1 MEGQPVIIKKVGKKG
16 HGGGHGGAWKVAYA
30 DFVTAMMAFFLLMW
44 LLAMVS
50 PEKRAGVSYYFKHFN
65 VFDKS
70 GLSFVETKV
79 TPKVSLMDDQ
89 MTGKPELSLQVEDEE
104 QIAQKSAEILSER
117 LKKEI
122 ETKLA
127 DFKDQIIIDTFEGA
141 VRIEILD
148 KETGTMF
155 PLGSAE
161 ISANGKRIMKTIAP
175 AVISSNRK
183 IAIEGHTDALSYASP
198 SKFSNWEL
206 STERASAARKELE
219 KDGLPP
225 DMLIR
230 VTGYAA
236 TQPLNKDNLYDP
248 RNRRISIL
256 MFYPFKK
263 KNQELQKDGV
273 LFQSQK
279 PPIDL
284 PVREGKS

>member
-50 PEKRAGVSYYFKHFN
+50 PEKRAGISYYFKHFN

-70 GLSFVETKV
+70 GLSFVETKI

-89 MTGKPELSLQVEDEE
+89 ATGKPELSLQIEDDEKKALE
-104 QIAQKSAEILSER
+104 SAETLSEH

-122 ETKLA
+122 ETKLN

-141 VRIEILD
+141 VRVEILD

-161 ISANGKRIMKTIAP
+161 ISANGKRILKTISP
-175 AVISSNRK
+175 AIVGSNRK
-183 IAIEGHTDALSYASP
+183 IAIEGHTDALNYAAA
-198 SKFSNWEL
+198 SKYSNWEL
-206 STERASAARKELE
+206 STERASVARKELE
-219 KDGLPP
+219 RDGLPP
-225 DMLIR
+225 EMLMR

-236 TQPLNKDNLYDP
+236 TEPLNKSNLYDP

-256 MFYPFKK
+256 MFYQYKEK
-263 KNQELQKDGV
+263 TLETVSNLK
-273 LFQSQK
+273 
-279 PPIDL
+279 
-284 PVREGKS
+284 GKINVVK

>member
-1 MEGQPVIIKKVGKKG
+1 MGKKG

-70 GLSFVETKV
+70 GLSFVETKI

-89 MTGKPELSLQVEDEE
+89 ALGKPELSLQIEE
-104 QIAQKSAEILSER
+104 EEERALKSSETLSEH

-122 ETKLA
+122 ETKLN

-141 VRIEILD
+141 VRVEILD

-155 PLGSAE
+155 PLGSSE
-161 ISANGKRIMKTIAP
+161 ISSNGKRILKTISP
-175 AVISSNRK
+175 AIISSNRK
-183 IAIEGHTDALSYASP
+183 IAIEGHTDALAFAASN
-198 SKFSNWEL
+198 KYSNWEL
-206 STERASAARKELE
+206 STERASVARKELE
-219 KDGLPP
+219 RDGLPP
-225 DMLIR
+225 EMLMR

-236 TQPLNKDNLYDP
+236 TEPLVKSNIYDP

-256 MFYPFKK
+256 MFYQYK
-263 KNQELQKDGV
+263 E
-273 LFQSQK
+273 
-279 PPIDL
+279 
-284 PVREGKS
+284 

>member
-1 MEGQPVIIKKVGKKG
+1 MEGQPVIIKKVKKG

-65 VFDKS
+65 IFDKS
-70 GLSFVETKV
+70 GLSFVDPKV
-79 TPKVSLMDDQ
+79 TPRISLMDDQ
-89 MTGKPELSLQVEDEE
+89 AIGKPELSLQIEE
-104 QIAQKSAEILSER
+104 EEELALKSGEALSEH

-122 ETKLA
+122 EAKLS
-127 DFKDQIIIDTFEGA
+127 DVKDQIIIDTFEGA
-141 VRIEILD
+141 VRVEILD

-161 ISANGKRIMKTIAP
+161 ISANGKRILKIISPAIIA
-175 AVISSNRK
+175 SDRK
-183 IAIEGHTDALSYASP
+183 IAIEGHTDALVFAASH
-198 SKFSNWEL
+198 KYSNWEL
-206 STERASAARKELE
+206 STERASAARREME
-219 KDGLPP
+219 RNGLPP

-236 TQPLNKDNLYDP
+236 TEPLIKTNLYDP

-256 MFYPFKK
+256 MFYQYKIK
-263 KNQELQKDGV
+263 DQESV
-273 LFQSQK
+273 
-279 PPIDL
+279 
-284 PVREGKS
+284 KSNK

>member
-1 MEGQPVIIKKVGKKG
+1 MEGQSVIIKKVRKKG

-70 GLSFVETKV
+70 GMSFVETKI
-79 TPKVSLMDDQ
+79 TPKVSFMDDQ
-89 MTGKPELSLQVEDEE
+89 ALGKPELSLQIEE
-104 QIAQKSAEILSER
+104 EEEKALKSGEALSEH

-122 ETKLA
+122 EAKLS
-127 DFKDQIIIDTFEGA
+127 DFKDQIIIDTFESA
-141 VRIEILD
+141 VRVEILD

-161 ISANGKRIMKTIAP
+161 ISTNGKRILKIISP
-175 AVISSNRK
+175 AIITSNRK
-183 IAIEGHTDALSYASP
+183 LAIEGHTDALVFAS
-198 SKFSNWEL
+198 SNKYSNWEL
-206 STERASAARKELE
+206 STERASAARKEME
-219 KDGLPP
+219 RNGLPP

-236 TQPLNKDNLYDP
+236 TEPLVKDNLYDP

-256 MFYPFKK
+256 MFYQYKI
-263 KNQELQKDGV
+263 KDPGSIKDIK
-273 LFQSQK
+273 L
-279 PPIDL
+279 
-284 PVREGKS
+284 GG

>member
-1 MEGQPVIIKKVGKKG
+1 MEGQPVIIKKSRKKG

-79 TPKVSLMDDQ
+79 NPKVNLMDDQ
-89 MTGKPELSLQVEDEE
+89 SIGKPELSLQIEDEE
-104 QIAQKSAEILSER
+104 EKALKSADALSEK

-122 ETKLA
+122 EVKLS

-155 PLGSAE
+155 SLGSAE
-161 ISANGKRIMKTIAP
+161 ISANGKRILKTIAP
-175 AVISSNRK
+175 AIISSNRK
-183 IAIEGHTDALSYASP
+183 IAIEGHTDAVVYAAP
-198 SKFSNWEL
+198 QKYSNWEL
-206 STERASAARKELE
+206 STERASIARKELE
-219 KDGLPP
+219 RAGLPP
-225 DMLIR
+225 EMLIR

-236 TQPLNKDNLYDP
+236 TQPLIKTNIYDP

-256 MFYPFKK
+256 MFYRY
-263 KNQELQKDGV
+263 QEKETPDAENDLKRKIKD
-273 LFQSQK
+273 
-279 PPIDL
+279 I
-284 PVREGKS
+284 R

>member
-1 MEGQPVIIKKVGKKG
+1 MEGQPVIIKKVRKKG

-50 PEKRAGVSYYFKHFN
+50 PEKRAGVSYYFKNFN

-79 TPKVSLMDDQ
+79 ASSINVIDTQ
-89 MTGKPELSLQVEDEE
+89 ATGKPELSLKIEDEE
-104 QIAQKSAEILSER
+104 ERALKSAETLSEH

-141 VRIEILD
+141 VRVEILD

-161 ISANGKRIMKTIAP
+161 ISTNGKRILKTISP
-175 AVISSNRK
+175 AIIGSNRK
-183 IAIEGHTDALSYASP
+183 IAIEGHTDALVYAASH
-198 SKFSNWEL
+198 KYSNWEL
-206 STERASAARKELE
+206 STERASVARKELE
-219 KDGLPP
+219 RSGLPP
-225 DMLIR
+225 EMLMR

-236 TQPLNKDNLYDP
+236 TEPLIKSNIYDP

-256 MFYPFKK
+256 MFY
-263 KNQELQKDGV
+263 QYKDKTQGAMNDM
-273 LFQSQK
+273 K
-279 PPIDL
+279 
-284 PVREGKS
+284 GKIKVVK

>member
-1 MEGQPVIIKKVGKKG
+1 LEGQPVIIKKVGKKG

-70 GLSFVETKV
+70 GLSFVETKI
-79 TPKVSLMDDQ
+79 TPRVSLMDDQ
-89 MTGKPELSLQVEDEE
+89 AVGKPELSLQIEE
-104 QIAQKSAEILSER
+104 EEERALQSSEALSEH

-122 ETKLA
+122 ETKLN

-161 ISANGKRIMKTIAP
+161 ISANGKRILKTISP
-175 AVISSNRK
+175 AIISSNRK
-183 IAIEGHTDALSYASP
+183 IAIEGHTDALVFAASN
-198 SKFSNWEL
+198 KYSNWEL
-206 STERASAARKELE
+206 STERASVARKELE
-219 KDGLPP
+219 RDGLPP
-225 DMLIR
+225 EMLMR

-236 TQPLNKDNLYDP
+236 TEPLVKSNIYDP

-256 MFYPFKK
+256 MFYQYKEK
-263 KNQELQKDGV
+263 AMETANV
-273 LFQSQK
+273 LK
-279 PPIDL
+279 
-284 PVREGKS
+284 GKINLIK

>member
-1 MEGQPVIIKKVGKKG
+1 LEGQPVIIKKVRKKG
-16 HGGGHGGAWKVAYA
+16 HSGGHGGAWKVAYA

-65 VFDKS
+65 LFDKS
-70 GLSFVETKV
+70 GLSFVQNQV
-79 TPKVSLMDDQ
+79 TPKVNLMDDQ
-89 MTGKPELSLQVEDEE
+89 AVGKPELSLQIEE
-104 QIAQKSAEILSER
+104 EEERAQKSSEKLSEH

-155 PLGSAE
+155 PLGSTE
-161 ISANGKRIMKTIAP
+161 ISANGRRILKTISP
-175 AVISSNRK
+175 AIIGSNRK
-183 IAIEGHTDALSYASP
+183 IAIEGHTDALTYAAP
-198 SKFSNWEL
+198 QKYSNWEL
-206 STERASAARKELE
+206 STERASVARKELE
-219 KDGLPP
+219 RAGLPP
-225 DMLIR
+225 EMLIR

-236 TQPLNKDNLYDP
+236 TEPLIKNNLYDP

-256 MFYPFKK
+256 MFYPYQNKVQGAVHDTK
-263 KNQELQKDGV
+263 AT
-273 LFQSQK
+273 
-279 PPIDL
+279 I
-284 PVREGKS
+284 KSDK

>member
-1 MEGQPVIIKKVGKKG
+1 LEGQPVIIKKVRKKG

-65 VFDKS
+65 IFDKS

-79 TPKVSLMDDQ
+79 TPKINFMDDQ
-89 MTGKPELSLQVEDEE
+89 ALGKPELSLQIEE
-104 QIAQKSAEILSER
+104 EEERALKSAETLSEH

-155 PLGSAE
+155 QLGSSE
-161 ISANGKRIMKTIAP
+161 ISTNGKRILKTISP
-175 AVISSNRK
+175 AIIGSKRK
-183 IAIEGHTDALSYASP
+183 IAIEGHTDALVYAASH
-198 SKFSNWEL
+198 KYSNWEL
-206 STERASAARKELE
+206 STERASVARKELE
-219 KDGLPP
+219 RAGLPP
-225 DMLIR
+225 EMLIR

-236 TQPLNKDNLYDP
+236 TEPLVKTNIYDP

-256 MFYPFKK
+256 MFYQYKEK
-263 KNQELQKDGV
+263 AQETVNDMK
-273 LFQSQK
+273 
-279 PPIDL
+279 
-284 PVREGKS
+284 GKVKFIK

>member
-1 MEGQPVIIKKVGKKG
+1 MEGQPVIIKKVAKKG

-79 TPKVSLMDDQ
+79 NPKVNLMDDQ
-89 MTGKPELSLQVEDEE
+89 ALGKPELSLQIDGGDEE
-104 QIAQKSAEILSER
+104 EKAQKSAEILSEK

-122 ETKLA
+122 EVKLS

-141 VRIEILD
+141 VRVEILD

-155 PLGSAE
+155 ALGSAE
-161 ISANGKRIMKTIAP
+161 ISANGKRILKTIAP
-175 AVISSNRK
+175 AIIASNRK
-183 IAIEGHTDALSYASP
+183 IAIEGHTDAVVYAAP
-198 SKFSNWEL
+198 QKYSNWEL
-206 STERASAARKELE
+206 STERASIARKELE
-219 KDGLPP
+219 RAGLPP
-225 DMLIR
+225 EMLIR

-236 TQPLNKDNLYDP
+236 TEPLIKTNVYDP

-256 MFYPFKK
+256 MFYQYKEKTPEAG
-263 KNQELQKDGV
+263 N
-273 LFQSQK
+273 
-279 PPIDL
+279 DL
-284 PVREGKS
+284 KGKIKIIR

>member
-1 MEGQPVIIKKVGKKG
+1 MEGQPVIIKKARKKG

-70 GLSFVETKV
+70 GLSFIDNKV
-79 TPKVSLMDDQ
+79 NPKVNLMDDQ
-89 MTGKPELSLQVEDEE
+89 AIGKPELTLKIEDEE
-104 QIAQKSAEILSER
+104 ERAQKSAEALSER

-122 ETKLA
+122 EVKLS
-127 DFKDQIIIDTFEGA
+127 DFKDQIIIDTYEGA

-155 PLGSAE
+155 PLGSSE
-161 ISANGKRIMKTIAP
+161 ISTNGKRILKI
-175 AVISSNRK
+175 ISPSIITSNRK
-183 IAIEGHTDALSYASP
+183 IAIEGHTDALVFAASH
-198 SKFSNWEL
+198 KYSNWEL
-206 STERASAARKELE
+206 STERASAARREME
-219 KDGLPP
+219 RNGLPP
-225 DMLIR
+225 EMLIR

-236 TQPLNKDNLYDP
+236 TEPLVKSNLYDP

-256 MFYPFKK
+256 MFYQYKFKE
-263 KNQELQKDGV
+263 QGSFKDI
-273 LFQSQK
+273 K
-279 PPIDL
+279 
-284 PVREGKS
+284 

>member
-1 MEGQPVIIKKVGKKG
+1 MEGQPVIIKKIRKKG

-65 VFDKS
+65 IFDKS
-70 GLSFVETKV
+70 GMSFVETKV
-79 TPKVSLMDDQ
+79 TPKINLMDDQ
-89 MTGKPELSLQVEDEE
+89 AIGKPELSIRIEDEE
-104 QIAQKSAEILSER
+104 ERAQKSAETLSEH

-155 PLGSAE
+155 SLGSAE
-161 ISANGKRIMKTIAP
+161 ISANGKRILKIISP
-175 AVISSNRK
+175 AIIGSNRK
-183 IAIEGHTDALSYASP
+183 IAIEGHTDALVYAASH
-198 SKFSNWEL
+198 KYSNWEL
-206 STERASAARKELE
+206 STERASVARKELE
-219 KDGLPP
+219 RYGLPP
-225 DMLIR
+225 EMLMR

-236 TQPLNKDNLYDP
+236 TEPLIKSNIYDP

-256 MFYPFKK
+256 MFY
-263 KNQELQKDGV
+263 QYKDKA
-273 LFQSQK
+273 LETMNDMK
-279 PPIDL
+279 
-284 PVREGKS
+284 GKIKVVK